1 MGLVEEL
8 AQSVDGKAGHKI
20 GVQAKISAIIK
31 NNSSQML
38 NIFANTHCIIA
49 TRSLW
54 QVQGTA
60 FWIIYFIY
68 I

>member
-8 AQSVDGKAGHKI
+8 VQSVDGKAGHKI
-20 GVQAKISAIIK
+20 GIQIKINAISK
-31 NNSSQML
+31 NNSSHKL
-38 NIFANTHCIIA
+38 NISANTHCIIA
-49 TRSLW
+49 THSLW
-54 QVQGTA
+54 QVQGAA